1 MLSYQF
7 SAVFKDVHTE
17 LYKFKLE
24 VVIRQTFT
32 YVQPCRYL
40 VQGQVHE
47 YFFGHRRWQ
56 DQVGLKKF
64 EFE

>member
-7 SAVFKDVHTE
+7 SAVCKAVHTE

-24 VVIRQTFT
+24 VVIRQTFPS
-32 YVQPCRYL
+32 VQLYRYL

-47 YFFGHRRWQ
+47 YFFWGI
-56 DQVGLKKF
+56 VGGKTNRA
-64 EFE
+64 